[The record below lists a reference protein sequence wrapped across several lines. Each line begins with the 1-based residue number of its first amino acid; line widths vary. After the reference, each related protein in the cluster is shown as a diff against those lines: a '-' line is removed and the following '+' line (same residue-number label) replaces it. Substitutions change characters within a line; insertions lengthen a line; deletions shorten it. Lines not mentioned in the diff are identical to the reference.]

1 MILDFQAA
9 FDGETV
15 TKLMEQAIS
24 ALRHVPADQQDEV
37 ARVVMQFAG
46 IRPPYALYVPDP
58 EEAAELAESEAAA
71 DRGEFAT
78 DDQVRAIWA
87 KYGCEAA
94 SNVAGNPPA

>member
-15 TKLMEQAIS
+15 TNSMEQAIS
-24 ALRHVPADQQDEV
+24 ALRHVPADQQDEI
-37 ARVVMQFAG
+37 ARVVMRYAG
-46 IRPPYALYVPDP
+46 IRPPYAVYVPDP
-58 EEAAELAESEAAA
+58 EAAELAESEAAA

-87 KYGCEAA
+87 KYGL
-94 SNVAGNPPA
+94 